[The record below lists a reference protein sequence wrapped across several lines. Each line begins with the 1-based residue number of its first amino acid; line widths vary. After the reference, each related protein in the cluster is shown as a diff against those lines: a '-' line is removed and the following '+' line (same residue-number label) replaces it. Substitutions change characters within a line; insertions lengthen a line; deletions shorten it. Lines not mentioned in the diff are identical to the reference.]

1 MKIIDVETGKI
12 LHIMEEEGY
21 GSDQNYRNSLH
32 KAIESS
38 IGSNLAY
45 KIREIF
51 TIHSEVLKV
60 EDGTIYFLDG
70 SRQGVKKG
78 MRYYILR
85 PEKRPC
91 MTGNV

>member
-1 MKIIDVETGKI
+1 M
-12 LHIMEEEGY
+12 
-21 GSDQNYRNSLH
+21 
-32 KAIESS
+32 
-38 IGSNLAY
+38 AY

-70 SRQGVKKG
+70 SRQGAKKG

-85 PEKRPC
+85 PEEMALYDWEMGPEYAFKKRLGMVEVVDVLEGLSKAKIIWIKEAGKP
-91 MTGNV
+91 GDLL